1 MSVWWVPQSKV
12 ACSGQASST
21 ERVGI
26 RLGQEGWAILRKAK
40 MVGIGWRG
48 LSGQREQQKQQQGG
62 RRVLTTKGNS
72 KSSAPMPLEIKPADK
87 EPAGG
92 AGKEGSDKE
101 KMLCPH

>member
-21 ERVGI
+21 ERAGV

-40 MVGIGWRG
+40 MVGMGWRG
-48 LSGQREQQKQQQGG
+48 LSRQREQQKQKQGG
-62 RRVLTTKGNS
+62 RRVLTTKWKS
-72 KSSAPMPLEIKPADK
+72 RSSAPMPLEIKPANE

-92 AGKEGSDKE
+92 AGAEGSDKE
-101 KMLCPH
+101 KTLRPH